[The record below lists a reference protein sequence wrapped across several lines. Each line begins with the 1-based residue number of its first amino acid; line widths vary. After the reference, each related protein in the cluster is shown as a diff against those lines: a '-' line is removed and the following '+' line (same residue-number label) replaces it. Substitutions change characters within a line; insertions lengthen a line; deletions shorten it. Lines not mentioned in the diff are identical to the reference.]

1 MNQKNAP
8 EIIAA
13 TAGDSRPDLRIET
26 LLDDAGQTRTLRR
39 TLFGIVGLV
48 AVFVVWSLLAKVD
61 ELARARGEI
70 QPGGHVQTLQSEEGG
85 SIVRLFVKE
94 GDTVQ
99 VGQPIAEFASTNLEK
114 DTEQNRIKIAALSI
128 DRERMSAIIEN
139 RQPDF
144 SKFAD
149 SPRLVSDARTT
160 YATQVA
166 SRDAM
171 LAAKRSE
178 ASQQAAL
185 LEGAERDKRFLAREV
200 QEARERLARL
210 EEGVRK
216 GVVTQIAVSEARQQL
231 TATEE
236 RQSEVAARAQSTR
249 STIAG
254 VNAEVER
261 LRADFNQQ
269 LSLELGKITEQLRE
283 LVAEQQALVE
293 RQGRSDLKAKV
304 AGVVI
309 NLPQTAEGAVI
320 PPGGTV
326 AEIVPSGQNL
336 VMEVMLTPRD
346 IGFVTEGQ
354 RAMVKIDAFDY
365 SRFGSIE
372 GRVKRVSPTSSKMK
386 ENGAPFYKVEIAL
399 ASPYVGEARRRLMP
413 GMTGEADIATGHKSV
428 MQYLLKPVVLTA
440 DTAFHER

>member
-1 MNQKNAP
+1 M
-8 EIIAA
+8 
-13 TAGDSRPDLRIET
+13 TA
-26 LLDDAGQTRTLRR
+26 
-39 TLFGIVGLV
+39 V
-48 AVFVVWSLLAKVD
+48 
-61 ELARARGEI
+61 
-70 QPGGHVQTLQSEEGG
+70 
-85 SIVRLFVKE
+85 
-94 GDTVQ
+94 
-99 VGQPIAEFASTNLEK
+99 
-114 DTEQNRIKIAALSI
+114 
-128 DRERMSAIIEN
+128 IEN

-149 SPRLVSDARTT
+149 SPRLVSDARAS

-166 SRDAM
+166 NRDAM

-185 LEGAERDKRFLAREV
+185 LEGAERDRRFLAREV

-236 RQSEVAARAQSTR
+236 RQSEAAARAQSTR
-249 STIAG
+249 SSIAG

-261 LRADFNQQ
+261 LRAEFNQQ
-269 LSLELGKITEQLRE
+269 LNLELGKISEQLRE
-283 LVAEQQALVE
+283 LQAEQQALVE
-293 RQGRSDLKAKV
+293 RKGRSDLKAKV

-326 AEIVPSGQNL
+326 AEIVPSGQDL

-346 IGFVTEGQ
+346 IGFVKEGQ

-372 GRVKRVSPTSSKMK
+372 GRVKRVSPTSFKMK

-399 ASPYVGEARRRLMP
+399 ASPYVGEVRRPLMP

-428 MQYLLKPVVLTA
+428 MQYLLKPVLLTA